1 MQIKNS
7 KSVLSRAT
15 GFLPN
20 YISGEE
26 LMDVNVEHRDG
37 VIILRLGGRIVGIA
51 GGELRQV
58 IEEQLE
64 DAPESPKFLFDFAEV
79 SRMDSSG
86 LGTLIGLHVSVAR
99 KEGRIGVINVS
110 NSINNLLVIG
120 RLITTFERFESE
132 AEAIAG
138 LQG

>member
-1 MQIKNS
+1 
-7 KSVLSRAT
+7 
-15 GFLPN
+15 LPN

-26 LMDVNVEHRDG
+26 LMDINVETRNG
-37 VIILRLGGRIVGIA
+37 VIVLKLGGRIVGIA

-58 IEEQLE
+58 IEEQLQ
-64 DAPESPKFLFDFAEV
+64 DAAESPKFLFDFADV

-99 KEGRIGVINVS
+99 KSGRIGVINVS
-110 NSINNLLVIG
+110 NNINNLLVIG
-120 RLITTFERFESE
+120 RLITIFEHFNSE
-132 AEAIAG
+132 GEALAA

>member
-1 MQIKNS
+1 
-7 KSVLSRAT
+7 
-15 GFLPN
+15 
-20 YISGEE
+20 
-26 LMDVNVEHRDG
+26 MDIDVGNRDG
-37 VIILRLGGRIVGIA
+37 VIVLKLGGRIVGIA

-64 DAPESPKFLFDFAEV
+64 DASDSPKFLFDFAEV

-99 KEGRIGVINVS
+99 KGGRIGVVNVS
-110 NSINNLLVIG
+110 NTINNLLVIG
-120 RLITTFERFESE
+120 RLITIFEHFDSE
-132 AEAIAG
+132 DEAIAA

>member
-1 MQIKNS
+1 
-7 KSVLSRAT
+7 
-15 GFLPN
+15 
-20 YISGEE
+20 
-26 LMDVNVEHRDG
+26 MDVNVEHKEG
-37 VIILRLGGRIVGIA
+37 VIVLKLSGRIVGIA

-58 IEEQLE
+58 IEEQLQS
-64 DAPESPKFLFDFAEV
+64 ASESPKFLFDFADV

-132 AEAIAG
+132 AEAIAA